1 MLPRIVPP
9 FCTSSVPVISL
20 LVQTTSGVSRVT
32 RVDAFTMT
40 TGTVAVTESEAV
52 TLAVLIPLAV
62 SALVS
67 GSYSITAPSCRMFPL
82 GRLYEDGTFSYF
94 LQVNECPKENKTK
107 VKVRRWLDTPELGK
121 YEAFTTKWHYYLKE
135 KQNAAR
141 ESEDDAFRQQISMNI
156 LKLFYLLPY
165 DGNTDFYTQFAA
177 RMELAAD
184 KH

>member
-1 MLPRIVPP
+1 MPPLSPGCLWVCSTLPFDESSPPVCSMLPRIVPP

-67 GSYSITAPSCRMFPL
+67 GSYSITAPSGKRICRASADADGAGLSRSKINFPDASVAQLDRVL
-82 GRLYEDGTFSYF
+82 GYEPSGRRFESSRMHHILRN
-94 LQVNECPKENKTK
+94 LQ
-107 VKVRRWLDTPELGK
+107 
-121 YEAFTTKWHYYLKE
+121 
-135 KQNAAR
+135 Q
-141 ESEDDAFRQQISMNI
+141 
-156 LKLFYLLPY
+156 
-165 DGNTDFYTQFAA
+165 
-177 RMELAAD
+177 
-184 KH
+184 

>member
-1 MLPRIVPP
+1 MEEILLAGNVALRVVDGVILPHLKMTEQSDRCSFLNEEGRCSIH
-9 FCTSSVPVISL
+9 
-20 LVQTTSGVSRVT
+20 
-32 RVDAFTMT
+32 DARPGF
-40 TGTVAVTESEAV
+40 
-52 TLAVLIPLAV
+52 
-62 SALVS
+62 
-67 GSYSITAPSCRMFPL
+67 CRMFPL